1 MTDLDVQDDPA
12 AKADNMVNP
21 AFLAASMIEER
32 APDIVE
38 ALNDMPPELAVAVL
52 LHLPPDRA
60 IEVLDQPGLDRETE
74 LVTLMPREAA
84 AKLLAGVSADRVAD
98 IFRQV
103 EEPHCSELLDLLDPD
118 TRVNI
123 RRLLEYPKDTAGSI
137 MTTEFAS
144 VPSTYTVQ
152 QTLDYIRHV
161 ESSRETVYAIYVL
174 DPLSK
179 KLVKTITL
187 RRLITGDP
195 QAPVLSVARPG
206 RLITATPLMD
216 REDVARLISKYDLLA
231 VPVVDHGR
239 VIGIV
244 TVDDIMDAVVQET
257 TEDLQK
263 LGGMEALNEPYME
276 IGFWKMIRARGGW
289 LAVLFLSEM
298 LTASAMQTYQSELEK
313 AIVLTLFIP
322 LIMSS
327 GGNSGSQATSLLI
340 RALAL
345 RELQLGDWW
354 RVALRELPSGITLG
368 AMLGLIGIVRIA
380 IWQKFGIYDYGE
392 HWVLIGLTVAAA
404 LVGIVTFGSLTGSM
418 LPFILQRIGFDPASA
433 SAPFVATLVDVTG
446 LVIYFT
452 VASLILKGTLL

>member
-1 MTDLDVQDDPA
+1 MTDLDVQDA
-12 AKADNMVNP
+12 EAKANDMANP
-21 AFLAASMIEER
+21 SFLAASMIEER

-38 ALNDMPPELAVAVL
+38 ALNDMPSELAVAVL
-52 LHLPPDRA
+52 LHLPPERA
-60 IEVLDQPGLDRETE
+60 IEVLDQPGLDREPE
-74 LVTLMPREAA
+74 LVKLMPREAA
-84 AKLLAGVSADRVAD
+84 ARLLAGVSADRVAD
-98 IFRQV
+98 IFHQV
-103 EEPHCSELLDLLDPD
+103 KEPHCSELLDLLDPD

-137 MTTEFAS
+137 MTTEFVS

-161 ESSRETVYAIYVL
+161 ESSREPVYAIYVL
-174 DPLSK
+174 EPLSK

-195 QAPVLSVARPG
+195 EAPVLSVAHPG
-206 RLITATPLMD
+206 RLTTATPLMD

-244 TVDDIMDAVVQET
+244 TVDDVIDAMVQES
-257 TEDLQK
+257 TEDVQK
-263 LGGMEALNEPYME
+263 FGGMAAINEPYME
-276 IGFWKMIRARGGW
+276 IGFWQMMKKRGGW
-289 LAVLFLSEM
+289 LCALFLSEM
-298 LTASAMQTYQSELEK
+298 LTASAMQGYEGELEQ

-345 RELQLGDWW
+345 RELRLGDWW
-354 RVALRELPSGITLG
+354 RVALRELPTGLTLG
-368 AMLGLIGIVRIA
+368 SILGLIGIARIVL
-380 IWQKFGIYDYGE
+380 WQYLGFYDYGE
-392 HWVLIGLTVAAA
+392 HWPLIALTVGAALIG
-404 LVGIVTFGSLTGSM
+404 IVMFGSLTGSM
-418 LPFILQRIGFDPASA
+418 LPFVLQRFGFDPASA

-446 LVIYFT
+446 LVIYFS
-452 VASLILKGTLL
+452 VASLILRGTLL